1 MTIYTIADYL
11 TGFIEAVIAFMI
23 FDNYMERRKKLPSY
37 IYILGICFL
46 AAAIDISN
54 RIFSLGILNVACII
68 LVTILVSCLYKSNI
82 MTQIILS
89 ILTFSVAII
98 AEMTVLFAISAIMHI
113 DDLTVA
119 VSDPNLR
126 MLGIMLSKA
135 LQFAIAKIICIF
147 GKKRRVELQTSYWV
161 VFASMFS
168 ITVLAIYL
176 IFYMQIN
183 TDTTQIG
190 FLSVIC
196 SIGLLYSI
204 FITLYLYERMS
215 RQAMQLRQKELSE
228 QQFEAQV
235 RHMDEL
241 ILAQSQVKSIKHDL
255 SNHMLSLKSLLK
267 EGNYIEGN
275 IYLDKLIDE
284 ADIQSDMIDT
294 GNIVIDAIITAK
306 RNLARKNGIDFQ
318 TEIQIPEQLKIDS
331 SDCCVIFGNALD
343 NAIEACNKV
352 KGNKYIKFSLVYY
365 EESLICK
372 ITNSMINTKNYSLKT
387 TKSDS
392 ENHGIGF
399 INIKNT
405 LGKYKHMIRTEQS
418 DGEFML
424 SFILFEIN

>member
-1 MTIYTIADYL
+1 MTIYSIVDYL
-11 TGFIEAVIAFMI
+11 TGLFDSVIIFMI
-23 FDNYMERRKKLPSY
+23 FDNYMERRKVLPSY
-37 IYILGICFL
+37 IYILGICL
-46 AAAIDISN
+46 LTVGINISN
-54 RIFSLGILNVACII
+54 NIFGFGILNVACILFAII
-68 LVTILVSCLYKSNI
+68 LASFLYKGSI
-82 MTQIILS
+82 KTQIILS
-89 ILTFSVAII
+89 
-98 AEMTVLFAISAIMHI
+98 VLVFAISVASEVVVLLLIVVIRHI
-113 DDLTVA
+113 DQVTA
-119 VSDPNLR
+119 VTNPNMRL
-126 MLGIMLSKA
+126 LGIMLSKT
-135 LQFAIAKIICIF
+135 LWFAIAKFMCMF
-147 GKKRRVELQTSYWV
+147 GKKRLSELRTGYWILFTSI
-161 VFASMFS
+161 FF
-168 ITVLAIYL
+168 ITILTIYL
-176 IFYMQIN
+176 IFTLQQDIEN
-183 TDTTQIG
+183 TQVG
-190 FLSVIC
+190 YLSIVC

-267 EGNYIEGN
+267 EGNYTEGN
-275 IYLDKLIDE
+275 MYLDKLIDE

-372 ITNSMINTKNYSLKT
+372 ITNSMRNAKNYSLKT
-387 TKSDS
+387 TKTDS

-405 LGKYKHMIRTEQS
+405 LGKYKHMIRTEQN
-418 DGEFML
+418 DGEFLL